1 MDQKKKMSK
10 TTKVLLVIGGVAVV
24 AAIVILI
31 LSETVY
37 NANASAKNASNR
49 AFDAAYN
56 CRFDDFV
63 EATIYNP
70 DCMVELGLS
79 LAGELYN
86 EVKPDFETTKAYV
99 KETDYKFKRTETR
112 VVEYEKDSEG
122 YKRGVELLHREY
134 VDAYEGRIE
143 KFARTEI
150 EFDWSYRGD
159 DGKTENGHDTDIS
172 WSICIDGKWYV
183 VPSVDETLED

>member
-56 CRFDDFV
+56 CRF
-63 EATIYNP
+63 
-70 DCMVELGLS
+70 
-79 LAGELYN
+79 
-86 EVKPDFETTKAYV
+86 
-99 KETDYKFKRTETR
+99 
-112 VVEYEKDSEG
+112 
-122 YKRGVELLHREY
+122 
-134 VDAYEGRIE
+134 
-143 KFARTEI
+143 
-150 EFDWSYRGD
+150 
-159 DGKTENGHDTDIS
+159 
-172 WSICIDGKWYV
+172 V
-183 VPSVDETLED
+183 VPSSGITASNIADSPACGKMLHYL